1 MPRCIYTLREFESA
15 DGEHVLQNFLGA
27 RWTSPT
33 IVCNEQQAIFGT
45 TIDSALEKAL
55 KPIRGLFGTRGGRG
69 EPGPVLRKL
78 QGSDKELYDL
88 EPGFRVR
95 LNKPIVKM
103 LDTPEGRRR
112 AQLLLGDVKQ
122 LEWALS
128 ILRREVPDIS
138 VDVDALRD
146 SSETVPLPESM
157 VWLELKL
164 GGEDYFRAMLKSC
177 FNLLAVKYHGL
188 AYEPCFDAVRN
199 SILTGGESFQQFIR
213 WIPTSE
219 PLDIPMLGPIDQ
231 AIFIV
236 SRGTSVEGVVQ
247 FFGDI
252 VHAFQLTD
260 SYTGGPIRCG
270 YIVDPLRGAVPAETR
285 EPDFSVVSIP
295 AYADQTPKADDALL
309 ATLHERSTRIL
320 RVFRHEQTMKRMI
333 EETFQE
339 VLGQYKG
346 QTFMP
351 EIASH
356 LANRLVERLADHM
369 GSATSEHDRKL

>member
-1 MPRCIYTLREFESA
+1 MPRCIYTQREFESA
-15 DGEHVLQNFLGA
+15 DGEHILQNFLGA
-27 RWTSPT
+27 HWTSRT
-33 IVCNEQQAIFGT
+33 IVCDEQQAIFGT
-45 TIDSALEKAL
+45 TIDAALEKAL
-55 KPIRGLFGTRGGRG
+55 RPIRNLFGTRGGRG

-78 QGSDKELYDL
+78 QGSDDELYDI
-88 EPGFRVR
+88 EPGFRAR

-103 LDTPEGRRR
+103 IDAPEGRRR
-112 AQLLLGDVKQ
+112 AQLLLGDLKQ

-128 ILRREVPDIS
+128 ILRREVPDIL

-146 SSETVPLPESM
+146 GSETVPLPESM
-157 VWLELKL
+157 VRLELNL
-164 GGEDYFRAMLKSC
+164 GGEDYFRGMLKSC
-177 FNLLAVKYHGL
+177 FNLLAVKYPGL

-219 PLDIPMLGPIDQ
+219 PLDIPRLGPIDQ

-260 SYTGGPIRCG
+260 SYAGVPIRCG
-270 YIVDPLRGAVPAETR
+270 YIVDPYRGAVPAETR
-285 EPDFSVVSIP
+285 DPDFSEESIP
-295 AYADQTPKADDALL
+295 AYAEQLPKADSALL

-320 RVFRHEQTMKRMI
+320 RVFQHEQRMKRII
-333 EETFQE
+333 EEIFQE
-339 VLGQYKG
+339 VLEQHKG
-346 QTFMP
+346 QAFTS
-351 EIASH
+351 EIASEV
-356 LANRLVERLADHM
+356 ANRLVERLAGHV
-369 GSATSEHDRKL
+369 GSANTST

>member
-1 MPRCIYTLREFESA
+1 VPRCIYTLREFESA

-55 KPIRGLFGTRGGRG
+55 KPIRRLFGTRSGRG
-69 EPGPVLRKL
+69 KPAPVLRKL

-95 LNKPIVKM
+95 LNRPIVKM

-112 AQLLLGDVKQ
+112 AQLLLGDLRQ

-128 ILRREVPDIS
+128 ILRREVPDLS

-157 VWLELKL
+157 VRLELNL
-164 GGEDYFRAMLKSC
+164 GSEDYFRGMLKAC
-177 FNLLAVKYHGL
+177 FNLLAVKYPGL

-213 WIPTSE
+213 WIPTAE
-219 PLDIPMLGPIDQ
+219 PLDIPRLGPIDQ

-236 SRGTSVEGVVQ
+236 SRGTSVEGAGQ

-260 SYTGGPIRCG
+260 SYAGAPIRCG
-270 YIVDPLRGAVPAETR
+270 YVVDPFRGAIPAETR
-285 EPDFSVVSIP
+285 EPNFTEESIP
-295 AYADQTPKADDALL
+295 AFADQSPTADRAIL
-309 ATLHERSTRIL
+309 ATFQERSTRIL
-320 RVFRHEQTMKRMI
+320 RVFQHEQTMKRII

-346 QTFMP
+346 QTFTP

-369 GSATSEHDRKL
+369 GPATS